1 MKRHVVIIGAGIV
14 GVSTA
19 LWLQRDGCDVT
30 VIDKAGPGE
39 GTSHGNGGVLA
50 SCSVVPVTVPGLL
63 KKAPRMLIDPN
74 QPLFMRS
81 SYLPKLLPWLVRYLR
96 HANASDTERIA
107 TALHGVVGDSLA
119 EHQALAR
126 GTPAEKWI
134 VPSDYL
140 YLYKN
145 RQAFEADAF
154 GWSIRRKH
162 GIIWDEFEGRDFHA
176 YDPIFTPEL
185 DFAIRMGNHGCISD
199 PGRYV
204 KDLAAKIMTGGGRI
218 LNAEATDIVR
228 ENGRVTGVRAGGE
241 ILSCDVVVI
250 ATGVWSAPLVA
261 KLGLKV
267 PLESERGYHLELWE
281 PSAMPRA
288 PVMVA
293 AGKFVATPMDGRIR
307 LAGIVEFGGLDAPPS
322 RAPFELLRRNAK
334 DVFPGM
340 TWKKEVEWMGHR
352 PAPVDS
358 IPVIGEIPNVSGAYA
373 GFGHHHIGLTAG
385 PKTGRI
391 LSQLIQGRNP
401 NIDVSP
407 YSPARFQ

>member
-63 KKAPRMLIDPN
+63 KKAPRMLFDPN

-228 ENGRVTGVRAGGE
+228 ENGHVTGVRAGGE

-250 ATGVWSAPLVA
+250 ATGVLVGA
-261 KLGLKV
+261 TGRKAG
-267 PLESERGYHLELWE
+267 LESAARIRTWI
-281 PSAMPRA
+281 PPRA
-288 PVMVA
+288 LGA
-293 AGKFVATPMDGRIR
+293 FGNATRSSHGRCGQVRRDADGRP
-307 LAGIVEFGGLDAPPS
+307 D
-322 RAPFELLRRNAK
+322 
-334 DVFPGM
+334 
-340 TWKKEVEWMGHR
+340 
-352 PAPVDS
+352 
-358 IPVIGEIPNVSGAYA
+358 
-373 GFGHHHIGLTAG
+373 
-385 PKTGRI
+385 
-391 LSQLIQGRNP
+391 
-401 NIDVSP
+401 
-407 YSPARFQ
+407 PARRDCRIRRTRRATLARTV